1 MPGWTLRTEVV
12 VIHPAEFLPNVV
24 LSVRRK
30 PSITDYALA
39 LRQACPAARPES
51 MTCALIEMN
60 RSGYGWDF
68 PVDLLPG
75 EVATVRRC

>member
-1 MPGWTLRTEVV
+1 MW
-12 VIHPAEFLPNVV
+12 FLA
-24 LSVRRK
+24 SA
-30 PSITDYALA
+30 YALA

-51 MTCALIEMN
+51 ITCALIEMN

-75 EVATVRRC
+75 EVATVRCC